1 MKLLKSV
8 RMIRGNIMLLMRHF
22 KKYYIDYLLSYI
34 IGISVLIFIDYLQLF
49 IPQYVGEI
57 IDVLEGNQNFEIV
70 FNLITSIVLIALV
83 VTAGRFIWRY
93 TIFGA
98 SRNIQFDLMNKMFR
112 HSTELQQDFYSKQK
126 VGAMMALYTNDLE
139 AVRKIY
145 GPGILLIFD
154 AITLGS
160 FALFR
165 MFSLNSNLTL
175 FVIFPLMLLSFVAY
189 FIIKKMR
196 KRFKIRQ
203 KSFEELSDFTQ
214 ENFSGLSVIK
224 AFVKEI
230 SQSSFFR
237 KKSEKLYSKTICL
250 LYTSDAADE

>member
-1 MKLLKSV
+1 MLIFYIITQITDEVIKNV

-98 SRNIQFDLMNKMFR
+98 SRNISL
-112 HSTELQQDFYSKQK
+112 
-126 VGAMMALYTNDLE
+126 
-139 AVRKIY
+139 
-145 GPGILLIFD
+145 IL
-154 AITLGS
+154 
-160 FALFR
+160 
-165 MFSLNSNLTL
+165 
-175 FVIFPLMLLSFVAY
+175 
-189 FIIKKMR
+189 
-196 KRFKIRQ
+196 
-203 KSFEELSDFTQ
+203 
-214 ENFSGLSVIK
+214 
-224 AFVKEI
+224 
-230 SQSSFFR
+230 
-237 KKSEKLYSKTICL
+237 
-250 LYTSDAADE
+250 